1 MYTTTSYYMALSTA
15 TVLMFI
21 LYPIVVTITSFYF
34 FGLDSSSFGDMLA
47 WMAILMLT
55 AIAGGF
61 WGFSFGTFMKNEVVA
76 TQLNMLFLIM
86 YCFGAGFY
94 ANTGSG
100 MNFVVRFISWISPM
114 RYCTELLV
122 SFVLAG
128 KPGGE
133 VVLETFGFT
142 WGTATCTLLLILW
155 IITCFLVGWISLLW
169 RTRNY

>member
-1 MYTTTSYYMALSTA
+1 MALSTA

-76 TQLNMLFLIM
+76 TQLNMLFLII
-86 YCFGAGFY
+86 YSFGAGIY
-94 ANTGSG
+94 ANTGDG
-100 MNFVVRFISWISPM
+100 MNFLVRFIHYVSPL
-114 RYCTELLV
+114 RYSTELLV
-122 SFVLAG
+122 SRVLTEKAGGEFVLE
-128 KPGGE
+128 K
-133 VVLETFGFT
+133 FGYT
-142 WGTATCTLLLILW
+142 WGNVTCIMLLISW
-155 IITCFLVGWISLLW
+155 AFACFLVGWISLLW
-169 RTRNY
+169 RTRNF